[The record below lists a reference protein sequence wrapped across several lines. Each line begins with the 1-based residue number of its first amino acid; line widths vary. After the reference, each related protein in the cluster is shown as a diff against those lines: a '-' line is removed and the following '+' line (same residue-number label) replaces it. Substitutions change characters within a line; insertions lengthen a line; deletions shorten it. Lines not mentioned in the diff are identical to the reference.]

1 MEALGPGLVII
12 GETGIPGLYL
22 IDIERIEDARGLF
35 ARTFC
40 LAELGEAGIE
50 FPVVQA
56 NISFNNFAGTVR
68 GMHYQREPNAEG
80 KIVRCT
86 RGALFDVA
94 IDLRPES
101 GTYCQWYGTELND
114 DNRSALLIPAGF
126 AHGFQTLSDD
136 TEVHYLMSAA
146 YVPESAA
153 GVRHDDPT
161 FGIEW
166 PMAVSSISEKDRQW
180 PDFSATKS

>member
-1 MEALGPGLVII
+1 MEAVGQGLVII
-12 GETGIPGLYL
+12 GETGFSGLYV
-22 IDIERIEDARGLF
+22 IDLERIEDDRGLF
-35 ARTFC
+35 ARSFC
-40 LAELGEAGIE
+40 LAELAEAGIE
-50 FPVVQA
+50 FSVVQA
-56 NISFNNFAGTVR
+56 NISFNNYAATVR
-68 GMHYQREPNAEG
+68 GMHFQRAPHAEG

-101 GTYCQWYGTELND
+101 NTFCQWYGTELND
-114 DNRSALLIPAGF
+114 DNRSALLIPPGF

-153 GVRHDDPT
+153 GIRHDDPV
-161 FGIEW
+161 FGVKW

-180 PDFSATKS
+180 PDYTGTKH

>member
-1 MEALGPGLVII
+1 MII
-12 GETGIPGLYL
+12 GETGFSGLYL
-22 IDIERIEDARGLF
+22 IDLERIEDARGLF
-35 ARTFC
+35 ARSFC
-40 LAELGEAGIE
+40 LEELGEAGIE

-68 GMHYQREPNAEG
+68 GMHYQREPNGEG

-101 GTYCQWYGTELND
+101 DRYCQWYGTELND

-136 TEVHYLMSAA
+136 TEVHYLMSSA
-146 YVPESAA
+146 YAPESVA
-153 GVRHDDPT
+153 GVRHDDPA
-161 FGIEW
+161 FGVKW
-166 PMAVSSISEKDRQW
+166 PMDVSSISEKDRQW
-180 PDFSATKS
+180 PDFTVTKN